1 MGRVGPADGGPAKR
15 PSGPVRALL
24 AMLLTALLLGGAV
37 PYVSG
42 PGRSYLSYLVLADG
56 QDAQGTT
63 RAAGLARA
71 AGGQV
76 VQEYP
81 QIGAVLVYAAAGF
94 GERLRGRPGVAA
106 VGATRTEAVPSP
118 PGALAGIGDFRRG
131 SDALRAAGAGR
142 SAIRHP
148 GGAQDCAT
156 RALRTCPR
164 SGPPARAPGGCDLHR
179 RAGCGTAAAPSV
191 WAADPSVRAAAP
203 GDVRPPSAE
212 ASGGWAET
220 SSGWGEAEAT
230 TPDPGESA
238 DWNLAMIGAVEAPER
253 IALLRSPAA
262 DHGSNRP
269 LPSVQQL
276 RRVLVAVLDSG
287 VDDTHPDLRSA
298 VDPTA
303 SASCADGR
311 PDPRYGAWR
320 PDEGVTESGHGT
332 HVAGIVGAARDG
344 RGVTGVAPGVRIAAV
359 RLLGPLGQYYAENI
373 VCGVLWAADHGAK
386 AINDSYFA
394 DPWKYNCPEDP
405 DQAALIMAV
414 GRAVGYAQRQ
424 GAVVVASAGN
434 DGQDLAAARTDQRS
448 PNDRTSG
455 PAQDRHLGTECIRLP
470 GELPGVLAVGAVDRS
485 GMPTAYSNY
494 GRDRI
499 SLTAPGG
506 DPDGGVI
513 GAIVSD
519 WPGGQYAA
527 LAGTSMAAAHVTGA
541 VAVVAAEHPDWSPD
555 RTVALLAQAAA
566 ANCPVGQG
574 RCAERDFYGA
584 GVLALPR
591 E

>member
-1 MGRVGPADGGPAKR
+1 MERVGPAGGRPAKR

-42 PGRSYLSYLVLADG
+42 SGRSYLSYLVLAEG
-56 QDAQGTT
+56 QDAQGAT
-63 RAAGLARA
+63 RVAGLASA

-81 QIGAVLVYAAAGF
+81 QIGAVLVYAADGF

-142 SAIRHP
+142 PAGRRP

-156 RALRTCPR
+156 GALETCPLSAR
-164 SGPPARAPGGCDLHR
+164 PARVPGGCDPHP
-179 RAGCGTAAAPSV
+179 RAGCGSAAAPSV
-191 WAADPSVRAAAP
+191 RSAAAS
-203 GDVRPPSAE
+203 GGLRPPS
-212 ASGGWAET
+212 AET
-220 SSGWGEAEAT
+220 SSGWDEAEAT
-230 TPDPGESA
+230 TPDPREAA

-253 IALLRSPAA
+253 TAALLRRPAA

-311 PDPRYGAWR
+311 PDPRSGAWR

-344 RGVTGVAPGVRIAAV
+344 KGVTGVAPGVRIAAV

-405 DQAALIMAV
+405 DQAALITAV

-470 GELPGVLAVGAVDRS
+470 GELPGVVAVGAVDRS

-499 SLTAPGG
+499 ALTAPGG
-506 DPDGGVI
+506 DPDGGALR
-513 GAIVSD
+513 AIVSD

-566 ANCPVGQG
+566 ANCPIGQG
-574 RCAERDFYGA
+574 RCTERDFYGA